1 MDTLLETIHGSRLY
15 GLNHAT
21 SDQDYYKVVT
31 FLEGTRRKGQSLS
44 VTGGDLFVVPLSR
57 FVEQAGEGVHQALE
71 AMYSPFAP
79 ASPLDAFR
87 SSFQPDMRSVR
98 RNYSSAINGA
108 LKQNTLK
115 RRKHAVRLALNLMTL
130 LERGR
135 FNPHLSDGQIELVH
149 ELAEEPNLS
158 QRLATMLPFD
168 VRFVAS

>member
-31 FLEGTRRKGQSLS
+31 SSEGARRKGKSFS
-44 VTGGDLFVVPLSR
+44 VTDGDLFVVTLSR
-57 FVEQAGEGVHQALE
+57 FVEQASEGVHQALE

-87 SSFQPDMRSVR
+87 TRFQPDMMSAR

-108 LKQNTLK
+108 LKQDTLK
-115 RRKHAVRLALNLMTL
+115 RRKHAVRLTLNLMTL
-130 LERGR
+130 LEHGR
-135 FNPHLSDGQIELVH
+135 FNPHLNDRQIELVH
-149 ELAEEPNLS
+149 DLAESSNLS

-168 VRFVAS
+168 VCFVAS